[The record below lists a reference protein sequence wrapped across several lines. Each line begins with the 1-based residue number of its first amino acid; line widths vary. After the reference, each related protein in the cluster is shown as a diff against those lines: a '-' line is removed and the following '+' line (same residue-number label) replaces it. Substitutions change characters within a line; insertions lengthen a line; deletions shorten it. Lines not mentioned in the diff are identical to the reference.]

1 MEKKVNNWKAAN
13 ELQSF
18 KQQYCDPISKRID
31 DGREVLADTN
41 RKWASKANKERAKTR
56 FLELDVQNADFHR
69 LYNTVSELVRQHE
82 LQTDMLTEI
91 YAQWYNKVSEEGEQ
105 PSEMMGSQA
114 VLLQSYFQRIYDAI
128 EPLNIPIHPPKK

>member
-1 MEKKVNNWKAAN
+1 MSDIKVNNWKAAN

-18 KQQYCDPISKRID
+18 KQRYCDPISERVD
-31 DGREVLADTN
+31 EGREIMADTN
-41 RKWASKANKERAKTR
+41 RKWPGDAKAKAQAR
-56 FLELDVQNADFHR
+56 FLELDTQNIDFHT
-69 LYNTVSELVRQHE
+69 LYSAVSDMVRQHE

-128 EPLNIPIHPPKK
+128 KPLDLPIKPPKK